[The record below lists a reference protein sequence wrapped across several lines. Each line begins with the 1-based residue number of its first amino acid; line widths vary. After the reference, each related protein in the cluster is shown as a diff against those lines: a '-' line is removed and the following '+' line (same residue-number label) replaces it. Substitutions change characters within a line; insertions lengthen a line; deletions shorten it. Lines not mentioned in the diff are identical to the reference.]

1 MVDNGGDGAG
11 GRYGRNRGLRRR
23 KYRVAR
29 PKSNLAEV
37 DFLIERNGTVS
48 PVEVKAGN
56 EASASFDRIL
66 ARGDVETGFKFVN
79 GNVGRFGK
87 KITLPHYMSMFV

>member
-1 MVDNGGDGAG
+1 M
-11 GRYGRNRGLRRR
+11 RRG
-23 KYRVAR
+23 YEPFYYR